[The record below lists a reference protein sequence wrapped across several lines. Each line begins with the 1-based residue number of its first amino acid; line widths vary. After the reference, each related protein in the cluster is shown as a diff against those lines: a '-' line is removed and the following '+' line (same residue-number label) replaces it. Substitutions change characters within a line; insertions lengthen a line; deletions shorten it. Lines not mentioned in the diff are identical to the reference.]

1 LTYPFG
7 NFINGFLHLG
17 VLVFKHFMQFHEI
30 VSFQIPVV
38 FTQFDVK
45 DVRIGKAIVKQ
56 PTYFLKVLVGNSN
69 VRFHSFIFFLIKFT
83 SLKLIIYK
91 MENKLLYIYST
102 FIEKIACTVLQYVK
116 ENFNCSPQETVNPD
130 IPLLLT
136 VSAASK
142 S

>member
-1 LTYPFG
+1 
-7 NFINGFLHLG
+7 
-17 VLVFKHFMQFHEI
+17 
-30 VSFQIPVV
+30 
-38 FTQFDVK
+38 
-45 DVRIGKAIVKQ
+45 

-136 VSAASK
+136 VSAASRFCTA
-142 S
+142 SARSHASRTGNFCSQDPSSCPRFSTFISFFG

>member
-1 LTYPFG
+1 
-7 NFINGFLHLG
+7 
-17 VLVFKHFMQFHEI
+17 
-30 VSFQIPVV
+30 
-38 FTQFDVK
+38 
-45 DVRIGKAIVKQ
+45 
-56 PTYFLKVLVGNSN
+56 
-69 VRFHSFIFFLIKFT
+69 
-83 SLKLIIYK
+83 

-136 VSAASK
+136 VFAASK